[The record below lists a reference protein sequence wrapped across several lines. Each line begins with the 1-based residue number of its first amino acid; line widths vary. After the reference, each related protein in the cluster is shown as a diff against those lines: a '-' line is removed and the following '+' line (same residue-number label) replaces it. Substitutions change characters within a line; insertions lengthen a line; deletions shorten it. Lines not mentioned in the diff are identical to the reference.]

1 MADQTKLQ
9 LINDEINRELS
20 NEAGVRAL
28 LATTFKG
35 LDKVQMHKAMFEGMM
50 RGFKFSDFLAKRVYA
65 IPYGNGYS
73 LVTSID
79 HNRSVAMKS
88 GLAGKSA
95 PAYTE
100 KPNGDIDTC
109 TIMVKRL
116 SGGHLGDYT
125 ATVYFDEYTKGR
137 DLWKSKPRTMIAK
150 VAEMHAL
157 RMAFPEQMEKHYVEE
172 EFDAESKE
180 PRMREAEAAVESSDL
195 QMGNFEEKNG
205 KNKKIKAAKV
215 EDAKSVEGEGQ
226 GK

>member
-1 MADQTKLQ
+1 M
-9 LINDEINRELS
+9 
-20 NEAGVRAL
+20 
-28 LATTFKG
+28 
-35 LDKVQMHKAMFEGMM
+35 
-50 RGFKFSDFLAKRVYA
+50 
-65 IPYGNGYS
+65 
-73 LVTSID
+73 
-79 HNRSVAMKS
+79 
-88 GLAGKSA
+88 
-95 PAYTE
+95 
-100 KPNGDIDTC
+100 
-109 TIMVKRL
+109 
-116 SGGHLGDYT
+116 GDYT